1 MPRGRLTLEFPL
13 YMDRS
18 ARRFLEE
25 LLRIPAPSGYEGA
38 AQDLWRSYVSKFA
51 GKVERDVHGNQYTTI
66 EGRSQRGLIL
76 VGHIDEIGLIVQY
89 IDDDGFIFVRAVG
102 GVDVSI
108 LPSHRVR
115 IAGRSGHVPG
125 VIGKRAFH
133 LRERDGE
140 EKPPRIDDLYID
152 IGATKKAEAAAR
164 VEIGDPVVF
173 GGDFEPLGGEFATA
187 RNFDNRM
194 GCFAVAETLRRL
206 SAGRKKPGY
215 SIHGVSSVQEETG
228 LWGAGNIASH
238 LRPAAAVAIDVTH
251 DTHHPSVKRQRH
263 GDIRCGAGPV
273 LTRGVRSSKPLFEQI
288 RSVAKKAKIPFQV
301 ETDQGHTHTD
311 ADPISTRDAGTPVA
325 VLSVPCRY
333 MHTSCEVIHLGD
345 LEKAVDLLVA
355 LCLRLN
361 PEQSLLPA

>member
-1 MPRGRLTLEFPL
+1 
-13 YMDRS
+13 MDRA

-38 AQDLWRSYVSKFA
+38 AQDLWRSYVARSA
-51 GKVERDVHGNQYTTI
+51 GKVERDVHGNQYATI
-66 EGRSQRGLIL
+66 KGRSPRGLIL
-76 VGHIDEIGLIVQY
+76 AGHIDEIGLIVQY
-89 IDDDGFIFVRAVG
+89 VDDDGFIYVRAIG

-108 LPSHRVR
+108 LPSHRVT
-115 IAGRSGHVPG
+115 IAARSGHVRG

-140 EKPPRIDDLYID
+140 EKAPKIDDLYID
-152 IGATKKAEAAAR
+152 IGAANKSEATAR
-164 VEIGDPVVF
+164 VEVGDPVIF

-194 GCFAVAETLRRL
+194 GCFAVAEALRRL
-206 SAGRKKPGY
+206 SGEKKKPGFTV
-215 SIHGVSSVQEETG
+215 HGVSSVQEETG
-228 LWGAGNIASH
+228 LWGSGNIASL
-238 LRPAAAVAIDVTH
+238 LRPAAAVAVDVTH

-263 GDIRCGAGPV
+263 GDIRCGSGPV
-273 LTRGVRSSKPLFEQI
+273 LTRGVRTSKPLFERI
-288 RSVAKKAKIPFQV
+288 RAIADKAKIPIQI

-311 ADPISTRDAGTPVA
+311 ADPISTRNEGTPVA

-355 LCLRLN
+355 LSLRLE
-361 PEQSLLPA
+361 PEDSLLPG